1 MLALR
6 IGATVRELKRR
17 MTHREFMS
25 WCVFY
30 QLSPFD
36 DERCFDAPAARVA
49 EQVSISRKGKARF
62 KDFLPHRETKVGK
75 KAPVP
80 AKKGKGQ
87 LSANELSYLNR
98 PIGKP

>member
-1 MLALR
+1 
-6 IGATVRELKRR
+6 
-17 MTHREFMS
+17 MTHREFLS

-62 KDFLPHRETKVGK
+62 KDFLPHRKAKVGETQ
-75 KAPVP
+75 P
-80 AKKGKGQ
+80 AKKPKGE

-98 PIGKP
+98 PLIKP